1 MARWLPIPVL
11 PLVVVVV
18 ALALVVVV
26 VVPLALVVVVV
37 AILHI
42 NSIYFSI
49 IITIRV
55 GWDPSSP
62 ANFQQDFNAFSAKQK
77 AEFLLTLMKVL
88 CFKIETS
95 KITSSDFAL

>member
-1 MARWLPIPVL
+1 MARWLPPQFVL
-11 PLVVVVV
+11 PLVVVALALVVVVV
-18 ALALVVVV
+18 ALALVVDI
-26 VVPLALVVVVV
+26 V
-37 AILHI
+37 AILHT

-95 KITSSDFAL
+95 KITLSDFAL

>member
-1 MARWLPIPVL
+1 MARLLPSQFVL
-11 PLVVVVV
+11 PLVVVIALALVVVVV
-18 ALALVVVV
+18 ALALVVDI
-26 VVPLALVVVVV
+26 V
-37 AILHI
+37 AILHT

-77 AEFLLTLMKVL
+77 AEFLWTLMKVP
-88 CFKIETS
+88 
-95 KITSSDFAL
+95 